1 MVLGYTA
8 RELAQDIE
16 TLQDDLERRNHSYVK
31 REQEYEEKINQNQ
44 RDIEKARQGKAPGD
58 ERK

>member
-58 ERK
+58 ERE